1 MPKERV
7 VWREFGDSAEPE
19 RPTSKSVNLPP
30 QQQIASVSQDRKGR
44 GGKTVTLISGLV
56 LDDQALKNLTKALKA
71 HCGSG
76 GTYKEGVVEI
86 QGEHRDKV
94 MEYLKT
100 KGYGVKRVG
109 G

>member
-19 RPTSKSVNLPP
+19 RPTAKSVIPP
-30 QQQIASVSQDRKGR
+30 RQQVACVSQDRKGR

-56 LDDQALKNLTKALKA
+56 LNDEALKILAKELKA

-76 GTYKEGVVEI
+76 GTHKEGVIEI

-94 MEYLKT
+94 MEFLKSR
-100 KGYGVKRVG
+100 GYGVKRVG

>member
-1 MPKERV
+1 MSKERV
-7 VWREFGDSAEPE
+7 VWREFGDSEPE
-19 RPTSKSVNLPP
+19 RPTAKAVNLPP

-56 LDDQALKNLTKALKA
+56 LNDEALKILAKELKA

-76 GTYKEGVVEI
+76 GTHKEGIIEI

-94 MEYLKT
+94 MDFLKSR
-100 KGYGVKRVG
+100 GYGVKRVG

>member
-7 VWREFGDSAEPE
+7 VWREFGDAAEPE
-19 RPTSKSVNLPP
+19 KPMSKSVNLPP

-56 LDDQALKNLTKALKA
+56 LNDEALKILAKELKA

-76 GTYKEGVVEI
+76 GTYKGGVLEI

-94 MEYLKT
+94 MAFLKS
-100 KGYGVKRVG
+100 KGYGVKKVG

>member
-1 MPKERV
+1 MPKDRV
-7 VWREFGDSAEPE
+7 VWREFGGSEEPD
-19 RPTSKSVNLPP
+19 RPTSKSVNPPP
-30 QQQIASVSQDRKGR
+30 QQQIACVSQDRKGR

-56 LDDQALKNLTKALKA
+56 LTDEALKTLAKDLKA
-71 HCGSG
+71 YCGSG
-76 GTYKEGVVEI
+76 GTRKEGVIEI

-94 MEYLKT
+94 MEFLKS

>member
-1 MPKERV
+1 MPKDRV
-7 VWREFGDSAEPE
+7 VWREFGDSEDPE
-19 RPTSKSVNLPP
+19 RPTAKVVSLPP
-30 QQQIASVSQDRKGR
+30 QQQTACVSQDRKGR
-44 GGKTVTLISGLV
+44 SGKTVTLISGLV
-56 LDDQALKNLTKALKA
+56 LTDEALKALAKDLKA

-76 GTYKEGVVEI
+76 GTCKEGMIEI

-94 MEYLKT
+94 MDFLKV

>member
-19 RPTSKSVNLPP
+19 RPTSTSVNLPP

-76 GTYKEGVVEI
+76 GTYKEGGVEI

-94 MEYLKT
+94 MEYLT
-100 KGYGVKRVG
+100 AKGYGVKRVG

>member
-1 MPKERV
+1 MPKDRV
-7 VWREFGDSAEPE
+7 VWREFGGSEEPD
-19 RPTSKSVNLPP
+19 RPTSKSVPP
-30 QQQIASVSQDRKGR
+30 QQQTACVSQDRKGR

-56 LDDQALKNLTKALKA
+56 LTDEALRTLAKALKA

-76 GTYKEGVVEI
+76 GTQKEGVIEI

-94 MEYLKT
+94 MEFLKS

>member
-1 MPKERV
+1 MPKDRV
-7 VWREFGDSAEPE
+7 AWREFGDSQEPD

-30 QQQIASVSQDRKGR
+30 QQQTACVSQDRKGR
-44 GGKTVTLISGLV
+44 GGKTVTLINGLV
-56 LDDQALKNLTKALKA
+56 LTDETLKALAKDLKA

-76 GTYKEGVVEI
+76 GTQKEGVIEI

-94 MEYLKT
+94 MEFLKS

>member
-7 VWREFGDSAEPE
+7 VWREFGDSEPE
-19 RPTSKSVNLPP
+19 RPTAKANIPP

-56 LDDQALKNLTKALKA
+56 LKDEALKVLAKELKA
-71 HCGSG
+71 YCGSG
-76 GTYKEGVVEI
+76 GTHKEGIVEI

-94 MEYLKT
+94 MDFLKS

>member
-30 QQQIASVSQDRKGR
+30 QQQVACVSQDRKGR
-44 GGKTVTLISGLV
+44 GGKTVTLISGL
-56 LDDQALKNLTKALKA
+56 ALNDETLKILAKELKA

-76 GTYKEGVVEI
+76 GTHKEGVIEI

-94 MEYLKT
+94 MEFLKSR
-100 KGYGVKRVG
+100 GYGVKRVG